1 MALKI
6 AIIGAGPAGCMLARL
21 LTNSPDN
28 HNISVTI
35 FEGEASLNFRSQGGS
50 LDLHD
55 KTGQAALKKAGLFDE
70 FLKHARYDGEALKL
84 CDKNLLCYVKQSG
97 GNTSR
102 QKLTTGR
109 PEIDRPK
116 LRELLFNSLPKGTV
130 EWSKKLTHIDRDTL
144 TLHFADGTSQSSFDL
159 IVGADGA
166 WSKVRPLLTPDKP
179 FYSGIAGHTANIPN
193 ALERYPDLHSLI
205 NRGSVF
211 AFSDG
216 KSLAG
221 QQQGD
226 GSLNISTWSVH
237 APDWQST
244 YDVHDGAQVK
254 AAARRAYATWDPRL
268 LALIE
273 AAEDSSFIPRDLYML
288 PVGNCFSH
296 VKGLTLIGDA
306 AHLMTPFA
314 GEGVNLA
321 FEDSMRLSEAIIRA
335 SSSSPSPTTEKN
347 HLDEQILTFE
357 RDMFTRAKAT
367 QEMTYKMLSLM
378 FLTENAPRS
387 SIERYI
393 ITAVEGELGPMLT
406 VLVTPLVYVWFFVF
420 KLIY

>member
-1 MALKI
+1 MALRI

-35 FEGEASLNFRSQGGS
+35 FESEASLNFRSQGGS
-50 LDLHD
+50 LDLHE
-55 KTGQAALKKAGLFDE
+55 KTGQAALQKANLFDE
-70 FLKHARYDGEALKL
+70 FLKYARYDGEALKI
-84 CDKNLLCYVKQSG
+84 CDKNLLCYIKQSG
-97 GNTSR
+97 GNSSK
-102 QKLTTGR
+102 QKSTTGR
-109 PEIDRPK
+109 PEIDRPR
-116 LRELLFNSLPKGTV
+116 LRELLFNSLPNGTV
-130 EWSKKLTHIDRDTL
+130 QWSKKLTHIEPDTL
-144 TLHFADGTSQSSFDL
+144 TLHFADGTTQTSFDL

-166 WSKVRPLLTPDKP
+166 WSKVRPLLTSDKP
-179 FYSGIAGHTANIPN
+179 FYSGIAGHSASIPN
-193 ALERYPDLHSLI
+193 ALERYPDLHSLV

-226 GSLNISTWSVH
+226 GSLNISTWSVR
-237 APDWQST
+237 PSDWQSA

-254 AAARRAYATWDPRL
+254 DAARKEYADWDPRL
-268 LALIE
+268 KALIE
-273 AAEDSSFIPRDLYML
+273 AAEDDSFVPRDLYML
-288 PVGNCFSH
+288 PVGNTFPH
-296 VKGLTLIGDA
+296 LKGLTLIGDA
-306 AHLMTPFA
+306 AHLATPFA

-321 FEDSMRLSEAIIRA
+321 FEDSMRLAEAIIRA
-335 SSSSPSPTTEKN
+335 SSTTSPDSLDKEVLAFEK
-347 HLDEQILTFE
+347 
-357 RDMFTRAKAT
+357 DMFVRAKAM
-367 QEMTYKMLSLM
+367 QSMTWSMLSAM

-393 ITAVEGELGPMLT
+393 ITAVEGELGRTLT
-406 VLVTPLVYVWFFVF
+406 WLVTPVVYVWFFVF